1 MFHCSICDESHTDG
15 PICHICKKQY
25 GFGCVGVTEAGFRRL
40 GERKNTWR
48 CPKCKASPSVSPALS
63 IAYPD
68 LQIPNQLDSM
78 QEKLNDILVQLA
90 SLPILSQDL
99 KIIKDDL
106 SDLKQSVEMAHQRT
120 DKLFDKVQ
128 SLEAKVKD
136 VEKIASDIPII
147 QKEIARL
154 NSELEERDQW
164 ARANNVEI
172 KGIPQKKDENLYSL
186 VQNIGNCVNFPIKK
200 EDINYIA
207 RVPTRS
213 PNMAKPIIICF
224 NNRYMKED
232 LVAVARKHNLNISDI
247 GYSSSSTFYINDHLT
262 QHYKSL
268 LGKAKSRA
276 KEVGFKYIWV
286 KHSKIMARK
295 TDSSPVFF
303 IKNEKDLARITQ

>member
-1 MFHCSICDESHTDG
+1 MGDR
-15 PICHICKKQY
+15 K
-25 GFGCVGVTEAGFRRL
+25 
-40 GERKNTWR
+40 KNTWR
-48 CPKCKASPSVSPALS
+48 CPKCKVSPSVSPAPS
-63 IAYPD
+63 ITYSDP
-68 LQIPNQLDSM
+68 QIPNQLVRM
-78 QEKLNDILVQLA
+78 QEQLNEILVQLA

-120 DKLFDKVQ
+120 DKLHDSVQ
-128 SLEAKVKD
+128 LLETKVKN
-136 VEKIASDIPII
+136 VEKISSDIPIL

-186 VQNIGNCVNFPIKK
+186 VQSISNYVNFPIKK

-207 RVPTRS
+207 RVPTRL

-224 NNRYMKED
+224 NNRYVKED
-232 LVAVARKHNLNISDI
+232 LVAVARKRNLNISDI

-262 QHYKSL
+262 QHSKSL
-268 LGKAKSRA
+268 LSKAKSRA

-303 IKNEKDLARITQ
+303 IKNEKDLVRITQ